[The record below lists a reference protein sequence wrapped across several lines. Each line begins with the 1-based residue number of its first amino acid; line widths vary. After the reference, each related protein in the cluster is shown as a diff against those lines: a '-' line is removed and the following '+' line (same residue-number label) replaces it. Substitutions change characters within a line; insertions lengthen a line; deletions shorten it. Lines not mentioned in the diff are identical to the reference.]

1 MCEIKNIKYSE
12 VTQNELKF
20 AVYHTS
26 DFLPFM
32 QKLNF
37 PHRHNYFMIL
47 LNENNFG
54 SQLID
59 FKECD
64 IEPFSVTCLHYG
76 QIHQWLNYDKIE
88 GYILV
93 FENDFFALRYQ
104 NYQLS
109 EFSFLTYR
117 HKQPYIKVS
126 KANFENLKSI
136 ALWMVK
142 ECKESKTDF
151 DKSLRS
157 LLNLMLLDLNRLFE
171 PIPKNTEFSQALQ
184 LIHHFEELIDKYYK
198 EKHFVKDYAS
208 IMYVRPNYLNAVC
221 NEVTSLS
228 AGDLIRNRILL
239 EAKRLL
245 IHEQKTVSEIAYEL
259 GFEDNS
265 YFGRFFKKYE
275 SITPD
280 GFKRKFIN
288 TSKFFQI

>member
-1 MCEIKNIKYSE
+1 MCEIKNIKCNE

-32 QKLNF
+32 QKLNI

-47 LNENNFG
+47 LNEKNFG

-59 FKECD
+59 FKECI

-76 QIHQWLNYDKIE
+76 QIHQWLDYSKID

-93 FENDFFALRYQ
+93 FEDDFFALRYQ

-117 HKQPYIKVS
+117 HQQPYEKVS
-126 KANFENLKSI
+126 EEKFLQWKTI
-136 ALWMVK
+136 ALWMLQ
-142 ECKESKTDF
+142 ESANNHKDF
-151 DKSLRS
+151 EKSLRS
-157 LLNLMLLDLNRLFE
+157 LLNLLLIDLNRLFE
-171 PIPKNTEFSQALQ
+171 PNSLNSELKQSLQ

-208 IMYVRPNYLNAVC
+208 MMYVRPNYLNAVC
-221 NEVTSLS
+221 NAVSSIS

-245 IHEQKTVSEIAYEL
+245 IHEQKTVAEIAYEL

-275 SITPD
+275 NITPD
-280 GFKRKFIN
+280 GFKKKYLKIN
-288 TSKFFQI
+288 

>member
-1 MCEIKNIKYSE
+1 MCEIKNIKCSE

-32 QKLNF
+32 QKLNI

-47 LNENNFG
+47 LNESNFG

-59 FKECD
+59 FKEYD
-64 IEPFSVTCLHYG
+64 IEPLSITCLHYG
-76 QIHQWLNYDKIE
+76 QIHQWLDFDKIE

-93 FENDFFALRYQ
+93 FESDFFALRYQ

-126 KANFENLKSI
+126 GEKFEQLKSI
-136 ALWMVK
+136 ALWMLK
-142 ECKESKTDF
+142 ECKEIKSDYE
-151 DKSLRS
+151 KSLRS
-157 LLNLMLLDLNRLFE
+157 LLNLMLLELNRLFE
-171 PIPKNTEFSQALQ
+171 PIPKNTEFSQSLQ

-208 IMYVRPNYLNAVC
+208 IMYVRPNYLNSVC
-221 NEVTSLS
+221 NEVTSIS

-275 SITPD
+275 GITPD

-288 TSKFFQI
+288 TSKFYQI

>member
-1 MCEIKNIKYSE
+1 MCEIKNIKCNE

-32 QKLNF
+32 QKLNI

-47 LNENNFG
+47 LNEKNFG

-59 FKECD
+59 FKECI

-76 QIHQWLNYDKIE
+76 QIHQWLDYSKID

-93 FENDFFALRYQ
+93 FEDDFFALRYQ

-117 HKQPYIKVS
+117 HQQPYEKVS
-126 KANFENLKSI
+126 EEKFLQWKTI
-136 ALWMVK
+136 ALWMLQ
-142 ECKESKTDF
+142 ESANNLKDF
-151 DKSLRS
+151 EKSLRS
-157 LLNLMLLDLNRLFE
+157 LLNLLLIDLNRLFE
-171 PIPKNTEFSQALQ
+171 PNSLNSELKQSLQ

-208 IMYVRPNYLNAVC
+208 MMYVRPNYLNAVC
-221 NEVTSLS
+221 NAVSSIS

-245 IHEQKTVSEIAYEL
+245 IHEQKTVAEIAYEL

-275 SITPD
+275 NITPD
-280 GFKRKFIN
+280 GFKKKYLKI
-288 TSKFFQI
+288 TT